1 MDPGTTIAA
10 SGSRGRKTKP
20 AEQTRIGKRASRE
33 DTVHVGFLYAGSV
46 RPTAS
51 DRATGCAQSAAW
63 LWHNRFRGLR
73 RPLTERQNK
82 TGRHTAPRF
91 KQREFGSYAFLR
103 RRRISPNPARAVPK
117 RTRLAGSGTT

>member
-73 RPLTERQNK
+73 RPLTQSAKIKRGATRRPVSSRESSVL
-82 TGRHTAPRF
+82 TRF
-91 KQREFGSYAFLR
+91 YDDG
-103 RRRISPNPARAVPK
+103 
-117 RTRLAGSGTT
+117 G